1 MIYSE
6 RLLAERRGFFYS
18 CGSATAA
25 LEKVGGNY
33 GVPLSMSGKKALG
46 NWRDSGMTRN
56 PSVENDAKLIVLTKI
71 NKYFREKVFY

>member
-6 RLLAERRGFFYS
+6 RLLAERRGFFIHA
-18 CGSATAA
+18 GA
-25 LEKVGGNY
+25 LRRLWRRCGGNY